1 MDTPK
6 LPDDENPSGWKRL
19 TIEPPGQRPKS
30 PPALRVLSID
40 GAGIYGY
47 VGARWL
53 RQIWEKVPTFLAPD
67 EEHQIGLF
75 AGISS
80 GAVNAL
86 LLAKHDDPRE
96 ALRTRELEEFWKAP
110 NGAFS
115 NTNPTASALSML
127 GLTPLFSTSDFLRQL
142 KAHFGEMK
150 IGDLK
155 HPVLIGTFNFH
166 GTSGK
171 IDFGD
176 ENDLQPMPAGFPMSL
191 FSGATAAA
199 KPQPSDGRLRQ
210 WRPKFFNNLRKNE
223 PDKDYRV
230 IDIAFAAAAP
240 PPLRAI
246 RGGLGDAAVFTANPS
261 VECVT
266 ALLDLLTW
274 LRPERR
280 RALLNQAIRAAKADL
295 RADAAERELAEICDQ
310 VFRQE
315 RTAENVQAKV
325 VQGDAPRPE
334 VARGADAATEQALSF
349 AYDDETRA
357 ISEADE
363 RLQAMADKKQ
373 VKEVRGRFVELLM
386 DEYTEIMQQVFRRA
400 RVLSVGDGVVEA
412 NYWLSNF
419 ALGNLPYS
427 NLPTNPALG
436 QWYPPSLMLALDAP
450 RQSAHYV
457 TERLLGNL
465 RYHRLNPPLMELP
478 TVVATM
484 MTRDPVQHQKLV
496 KSIDEKVETE
506 TSKRAIQESIDFVEN
521 GWLALGPVDK

>member
-1 MDTPK
+1 MDTAK
-6 LPDDENPSGWKRL
+6 RPDDENPSAWKRL
-19 TIEPPGQRPKS
+19 YIEPPDERPKKL
-30 PPALRVLSID
+30 PALRVLSID

-80 GAVNAL
+80 GAVNSL
-86 LLAKHDDPRE
+86 LLAKHEDPRE

-110 NGAFS
+110 NGAFA
-115 NTNPTASALSML
+115 NTNPVASALSML

-142 KAHFGEMK
+142 KAHFGDMR

-166 GTSGK
+166 GQSGK

-176 ENDLQPMPAGFPMSL
+176 ENDLQPMPPGFPMSL
-191 FSGATAAA
+191 FSGAAGAA
-199 KPQPSDGRLRQ
+199 KPPSDGRLRQ

-223 PDKDYRV
+223 PDNDYRV

-280 RALLNQAIRAAKADL
+280 RALLNQAIRAVKADL
-295 RADAAERELAEICDQ
+295 RAEHLDEQLAAVYEH
-310 VFRQE
+310 VFHQE
-315 RTAENVQAKV
+315 RVADTVQAKALNTEAPKAQEV
-325 VQGDAPRPE
+325 V
-334 VARGADAATEQALSF
+334 ATEPASGQAVSF
-349 AYDDETRA
+349 AYDDEVRA
-357 ISEADE
+357 ISEADQK
-363 RLQAMADKKQ
+363 LQAMADKTQ
-373 VKEVRGRFVELLM
+373 VKEVRGRFVDLLM
-386 DEYTEIMQQVFRRA
+386 DEYTGIMQQVFRRT
-400 RVLSVGDGVVEA
+400 RILSIGDGVVEA

-436 QWYPPSLMLALDAP
+436 QWFPPSLMLALDAP

-457 TERLLGNL
+457 TERMLGNL
-465 RYHRLNPPLMELP
+465 RYHRLNPPIMELP

-484 MTRDPVQHQKLV
+484 MTRDPAQHQKLV
-496 KSIDEKVETE
+496 KSIDEKVESE
-506 TSKRAIQESIDFVEN
+506 TSKKAIQETIDFVEN
-521 GWLALGPVDK
+521 GWLALGPVDKT